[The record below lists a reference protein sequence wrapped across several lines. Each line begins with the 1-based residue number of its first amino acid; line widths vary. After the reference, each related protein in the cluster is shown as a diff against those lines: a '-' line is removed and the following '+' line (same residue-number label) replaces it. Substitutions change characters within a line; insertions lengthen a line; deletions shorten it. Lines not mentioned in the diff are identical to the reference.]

1 MTKTCKQN
9 ESKLEAV
16 GKEMQAYKLTIAQV
30 RRINYLILYSEVFWL
45 QVGKFNA
52 FSVAFTLYMIN
63 PQLAENR
70 GPSRIHSSIL
80 QEFKIW
86 NDNSWF
92 MNWIAIKLRFHFLIK
107 NYLKKTKWKDEL
119 ARLVFFFPPP
129 FTMERTPFIS
139 TPGSNVPWVRNEY
152 W

>member
-45 QVGKFNA
+45 HVGKFNA
-52 FSVAFTLYMIN
+52 FSVTFTLYMIN
-63 PQLAENR
+63 PQLGENR
-70 GPSRIHSSIL
+70 GSSRIHSSIL

-107 NYLKKTKWKDEL
+107 KYLKKIDKMERW
-119 ARLVFFFPPP
+119 AGSSCFFPPS
-129 FTMERTPFIS
+129 FHDGKDTIYKYTRK
-139 TPGSNVPWVRNEY
+139 
-152 W
+152 